1 MKQYYFENY
10 RYAMSVTPDAL
21 EAARRASTWLAQ
33 YMWRRGLFEVQYA
46 GMSSVERVEALAGRS
61 AGYEGGMPPGAKL
74 GSEAAF
80 ERWMQGERGYVPELR
95 REPLF
100 VRLDRLGHFTTVELH
115 TDDVGGVFAELGEEM
130 GLEPHA
136 SGLNSGRRNGVVGTS
151 KALDAR
157 GQSQMLAKK
166 LMQHKAKS
174 GISTIEVC
182 YDDSTDTSDMGA
194 LLCGRAMMEK
204 TALQGLLNTRCPEL
218 ARVRTYSDIAMDDP
232 VRDRVVKKN
241 PERLGRLQ
249 EVASLREV
257 IALGE
262 LDDDEVAEVKVE
274 LKEAVRLL
282 YNLDKRL
289 QTVALDQK
297 RQELFAEARASLA
310 NVPLATMHE
319 RRRVVSY
326 VEMSVR
332 EVHAK
337 FGNAVDGTAL
347 LPLLSRKRAVVTEA
361 QAELLLEGVEWK
373 VVKRWP
379 EGRPVELFVQASLR
393 VSQQG
398 CVRLSVRPSKF
409 VSSVSS
415 PAQRKAA
422 RDGRVASEKQDRD
435 AKRKAVRDER
445 VASEKQDRDAKRQ
458 CTEARRVAAREA
470 TLEVDVAKGQKRV
483 AAAAARAAALEEKA
497 AKAQKRDAAR
507 DAALKE
513 NAAKRQERTMK
524 ARVRQRKQGRILSS
538 RLTVSRRRGE
548 VGRVKLA
555 LFTLTHPQ
563 FARVGRRF

>member
-1 MKQYYFENY
+1 MKQHYFESY

-46 GMSSVERVEALAGRS
+46 GMSSVERAEALAGRS

-80 ERWMQGERGYVPELR
+80 ERWMQGERGYVPELWS
-95 REPLF
+95 EPLF
-100 VRLDRLGHFTTVELH
+100 VRLDVLGHFTTVELH

-157 GQSQMLAKK
+157 GQSQYLAKK

-218 ARVRTYSDIAMDDP
+218 ARVRTYSDIAKDDP
-232 VRDRVVKKN
+232 VRDRVVKQN
-241 PERLGRLQ
+241 PEWLSRRE
-249 EVASLREV
+249 EVAALKEV

-262 LDDDEVAEVKVE
+262 LDDDEAAEVKVE
-274 LKEAVRLL
+274 LKEAARLL
-282 YNLDKRL
+282 LNLEKRL
-289 QTVALDQK
+289 HTVALDQK

-310 NVPLATMHE
+310 NVPLVTMRE

-332 EVHAK
+332 DVNAK
-337 FGNAVDGTAL
+337 YGNAVDGTAL

-361 QAELLLEGVEWK
+361 QAELLLEGMEWK

-393 VSQQG
+393 VSKQG

-415 PAQRKAA
+415 PAQRLAA
-422 RDGRVASEKQDRD
+422 RDG
-435 AKRKAVRDER
+435 R

-458 CTEARRVAAREA
+458 CTEARRAAARGA
-470 TLEVDVAKGQKRV
+470 SLEEKVAKGQKRV

-497 AKAQKRDAAR
+497 AKAQKRDAAG

-513 NAAKRQERTMK
+513 NAAKRQERAVK

-538 RLTVSRRRGE
+538 RLTVSRWGRE
-548 VGRVKLA
+548 AGRVKLA

-563 FARVGRRF
+563 FARVGRRS